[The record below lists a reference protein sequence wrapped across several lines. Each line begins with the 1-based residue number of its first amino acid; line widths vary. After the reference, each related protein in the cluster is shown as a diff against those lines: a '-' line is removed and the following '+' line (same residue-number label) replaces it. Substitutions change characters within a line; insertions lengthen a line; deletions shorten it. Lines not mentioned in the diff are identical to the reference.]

1 MSKDLGGKKEFEGEL
16 MKNLTEGSEAKVLI
30 LFSLPMLLGN
40 LLQQLYNVVDT
51 IVVGKYVSEKALSA
65 VGQAFPIVVVFLSL
79 IMGFTLASNILIAQF
94 LGAKKVE
101 NVRKTVQTTIL
112 TIFWFGIFMSIV
124 GFFLTP
130 QILSIMRVPAD
141 VMEIAE
147 RYLRIT
153 FAGVIFLF
161 LYNGF
166 TAMLRGLGDSKSPLY
181 VLAVST
187 ILNIILD
194 LVFVVVFKMGVD
206 GAAYATVI
214 SQAVSAILLI
224 LIACKEHEILRF
236 NVFKLH
242 FDKDIFIKSL
252 RLGLP
257 SGIQQSLVGAG
268 FMTLTS
274 LVNNFGSVTSASF
287 VAACKLDAFA
297 TMPSFNIGLALA
309 SFVGQNIGA
318 NKMERVKNGLHSA
331 LAIGVSITAIFTI
344 FVMVFAKTV
353 LHLFL
358 SSEVYLAGGMLY
370 IYLVAPSYIIQATM
384 FIVNGV
390 IRGAGDTFFS
400 MIATLL
406 TMWGF
411 RIPIAIFLSSFLGVK
426 GVYLSIGI
434 GFLIGTTISFS
445 YYLSGK
451 WLKKAKK
458 LLGEGA

>member
-1 MSKDLGGKKEFEGEL
+1 MLKDLGGKKEFKVII
-16 MKNLTEGSEAKVLI
+16 MKDLTEGNEAKVLI

-65 VGQAFPIVVVFLSL
+65 VGQAFPIVLVFLSL
-79 IMGFTLASNILIAQF
+79 MIGFSLASNILIAQF
-94 LGAKKVE
+94 LGAKKND
-101 NVRKTVQTTIL
+101 NVKKTVHTTIC
-112 TIFWFGIFMSIV
+112 TIFCFGIFMSII

-130 QILSIMRVPAD
+130 QILHIMRVPPD
-141 VMEIAE
+141 VLEISE
-147 RYLRIT
+147 RYVKIT

-166 TAMLRGLGDSKSPLY
+166 TAMLRGFGDSKTPLY
-181 VLAVST
+181 VLVVST
-187 ILNIILD
+187 VLNIILD
-194 LVFVVVFKMGVD
+194 LVFVIVFKLGVD
-206 GAAYATVI
+206 GVAYATVI
-214 SQAVSAILLI
+214 SQAVSAFLLI
-224 LIACKEHEILRF
+224 LIARKEHEVLRF
-236 NVFKLH
+236 NVFKLQ
-242 FDKDIFIKSL
+242 FDRDIFVKSIK
-252 RLGLP
+252 LGLP

-268 FMTLTS
+268 FMTITS
-274 LVNNFGSVTSASF
+274 LVNNFGSVASASF
-287 VAACKLDAFA
+287 VAASKLDAFA

-309 SFVGQNIGA
+309 TFVGQNMGA
-318 NKMERVKNGLHSA
+318 GKMERVKRGLHSA
-331 LAIGVSITAIFTI
+331 LAIGVSITALFTI
-344 FVMVFAKTV
+344 LVMIFAKYV
-353 LHLFL
+353 MMLFL

-411 RIPIAIFLSSFLGVK
+411 RIPIAIFLSSFLEVK

-434 GFLIGTTISFS
+434 GFSIGTIISFT
-445 YYLSGK
+445 YYFSNK
-451 WLKKAKK
+451 WAKKAKI
-458 LLGEGA
+458 LLGDAT

>member
-1 MSKDLGGKKEFEGEL
+1 MKDLTKG
-16 MKNLTEGSEAKVLI
+16 NEAKVLI
-30 LFSLPMLLGN
+30 LFSIPMLLSN

-51 IVVGKYVSEKALSA
+51 IVVGKYVNEKALSA

-79 IMGFTLASNILIAQF
+79 IMGFSLASNILIAQF
-94 LGAKKVE
+94 LGAKKIE
-101 NVRKTVQTTIL
+101 NVRKTVQTTVL
-112 TIFWFGIFMSIV
+112 TIFWFGILMSIA

-130 QILSIMRVPAD
+130 YILHIMRVPAD
-141 VMEIAE
+141 VLEIAKQ
-147 RYLRIT
+147 YVRIT
-153 FAGVIFLF
+153 FTGVIFLF
-161 LYNGF
+161 IYNGF

-187 ILNIILD
+187 VLNIILD
-194 LVFVVVFKMGVD
+194 LVFVIVFNMGVR
-206 GAAYATVI
+206 GVAYATVI
-214 SQAVSAILLI
+214 AQAVSALLLV

-236 NVFKLH
+236 NVFHLQ
-242 FDKDIFIKSL
+242 FDIKIFVKTL

-274 LVNNFGSVTSASF
+274 LVNNFGSVSSASF
-287 VAACKLDAFA
+287 VAASKLDAFA

-309 SFVGQNIGA
+309 SFVGQNMGA
-318 NKMERVKNGLHSA
+318 SKMERVKKGFHSA
-331 LAIGVSITAIFTI
+331 LAIGIAITATFTI
-344 FVMVFAKTV
+344 LVMIFAKPV
-353 LHLFL
+353 MMLFL
-358 SSEVYLAGGMLY
+358 SSEAYLAGGMLY
-370 IYLVAPSYIIQATM
+370 IYLVAPSYIIQAFM

-390 IRGAGDTFFS
+390 IRGAGDTFFA

-406 TMWGF
+406 TMWVF

-434 GFLIGTTISFS
+434 GFSIGATISFG

-451 WLKKAKK
+451 WAKKAKK
-458 LLGEGA
+458 ILE

>member
-1 MSKDLGGKKEFEGEL
+1 MKDLTIG
-16 MKNLTEGSEAKVLI
+16 NEAKVLV

-94 LGAKKVE
+94 LGAKKLEIVK
-101 NVRKTVQTTIL
+101 KTVHTTIK
-112 TIFWFGIFMSIV
+112 TMFWFGILMSV
-124 GFFLTP
+124 MGFFLTP
-130 QILSIMRVPAD
+130 YILHIMRVPED
-141 VMEIAE
+141 VLEIAE
-147 RYLRIT
+147 EYVRIT
-153 FAGVIFLF
+153 FAGVLFLF

-181 VLAVST
+181 VLSVST
-187 ILNIILD
+187 VLNIVLD
-194 LVFVVVFKMGVD
+194 LIFVITFKMGVR
-206 GAAYATVI
+206 GVAYATII
-214 SQAVSAILLI
+214 SQAVSAFLLM
-224 LIACKEHEILRF
+224 LIACREHEILRF
-236 NVFKLH
+236 NIFKLQ
-242 FDKDIFIKSL
+242 FDRGLFLKTL

-268 FMTLTS
+268 FMTITS
-274 LVNNFGSVTSASF
+274 LVNNFGSVASASF
-287 VAACKLDAFA
+287 VAASKLDAFA

-309 SFVGQNIGA
+309 SFVGQNMGA
-318 NKMERVKNGLHSA
+318 GKMERVKRGLHSA
-331 LAIGVSITAIFTI
+331 LAIGCSITAVFTI
-344 FVMVFAKTV
+344 LVMIFAKTV
-353 LHLFL
+353 LGLFL
-358 SSEVYLAGGMLY
+358 SSEVYFAGGMLY

-411 RIPIAIFLSSFLGVK
+411 RVPIAIFLSSFLGLK

-434 GFLIGTTISFS
+434 GFSIGTIISFS
-445 YYLSGK
+445 YYLSNN
-451 WLKKAKK
+451 WAKKAKK
-458 LLGEGA
+458 LLGDEV

>member
-1 MSKDLGGKKEFEGEL
+1 MKDLTIG
-16 MKNLTEGSEAKVLI
+16 NEAKVLI

-94 LGAKKVE
+94 LGAKKIEKVK
-101 NVRKTVQTTIL
+101 KTVQTTIL
-112 TIFWFGIFMSIV
+112 TMFYFGIFMSII

-130 QILSIMRVPAD
+130 QILYIMRVPED
-141 VMEIAE
+141 VLEIAE
-147 RYLRIT
+147 EYVRIT
-153 FAGVIFLF
+153 FAGVLFLF

-187 ILNIILD
+187 VLNIVLD
-194 LVFVVVFKMGVD
+194 LSFVIVFEMGVK
-206 GAAYATVI
+206 GVAYATVI
-214 SQAVSAILLI
+214 SQAVSAFLLM
-224 LIACKEHEILRF
+224 LIACREHEILRF
-236 NVFKLH
+236 SIFKLE
-242 FDKDIFIKSL
+242 FDSELFIKTL

-268 FMTLTS
+268 FMTITS
-274 LVNNFGSVTSASF
+274 LVNNFGSVVSASF
-287 VAACKLDAFA
+287 VAASKLDAFA

-309 SFVGQNIGA
+309 SFVGQNMGA
-318 NKMERVKNGLHSA
+318 GKMDRVKKGLHSA
-331 LAIGVSITAIFTI
+331 LAIGVAITAVFTI
-344 FVMVFAKTV
+344 LVMIFAKIV
-353 LHLFL
+353 LRLFL
-358 SSEVYLAGGMLY
+358 SSELYFAGGMLY

-411 RIPIAIFLSSFLGVK
+411 RVPIAIFLSSFLGVK

-434 GFLIGTTISFS
+434 GFLIGTTISFV
-445 YYLSGK
+445 YYFSGK
-451 WLKKAKK
+451 WAKK
-458 LLGEGA
+458 TKKILETVAN

>member
-101 NVRKTVQTTIL
+101 NVRNTVQTTIL

-214 SQAVSAILLI
+214 SQAVSAVLLI

-236 NVFKLH
+236 SVFKLH

-252 RLGLP
+252 RLGLH

-458 LLGEGA
+458 LLGEGT

>member
-1 MSKDLGGKKEFEGEL
+1 MKDLTIG
-16 MKNLTEGSEAKVLI
+16 NEAKVLV

-94 LGAKKVE
+94 LGAKKIE
-101 NVRKTVQTTIL
+101 NVQKTVQTTVL
-112 TIFWFGIFMSIV
+112 TIFCFGILMSIT

-130 QILSIMRVPAD
+130 YILHIMRVPAD
-141 VMEIAE
+141 VLEIAKQ
-147 RYLRIT
+147 YVRIT
-153 FAGVIFLF
+153 FTGVIFLF
-161 LYNGF
+161 IYNGF

-187 ILNIILD
+187 VLNIILD
-194 LVFVVVFKMGVD
+194 LVFVIVFNMGVR
-206 GAAYATVI
+206 GVAYATVI
-214 SQAVSAILLI
+214 AQAVSALLLV

-236 NVFKLH
+236 NVFHLQ
-242 FDKDIFIKSL
+242 FDIKIFVKTL

-274 LVNNFGSVTSASF
+274 LVNNFGSVSSASF
-287 VAACKLDAFA
+287 VAASKLDAFA

-309 SFVGQNIGA
+309 SFVGQNMGA
-318 NKMERVKNGLHSA
+318 GKMERVKKGFHSA
-331 LAIGVSITAIFTI
+331 LAIGVAITAVFTVL
-344 FVMVFAKTV
+344 VMIFAKPV
-353 LHLFL
+353 MMLFL

-370 IYLVAPSYIIQATM
+370 IYLVAPSYIIQAFM

-390 IRGAGDTFFS
+390 IRGAGDTFFA

-406 TMWGF
+406 TMWVF

-434 GFLIGTTISFS
+434 GFSIGATISFS

-451 WLKKAKK
+451 WAKKARKI
-458 LLGEGA
+458 LE

>member
-1 MSKDLGGKKEFEGEL
+1 MKD
-16 MKNLTEGSEAKVLI
+16 LTEGNEAKVLI

-79 IMGFTLASNILIAQF
+79 IMGFSLASNILIAQF
-94 LGAKKVE
+94 LGAKKSE
-101 NVRKTVQTTIL
+101 NVRKTVHTTIC
-112 TIFWFGIFMSIV
+112 TIFWFGIFMSII

-130 QILSIMRVPAD
+130 QILSMMRVPAD
-141 VMEIAE
+141 VMKISE
-147 RYLRIT
+147 RYVRIT

-161 LYNGF
+161 FYNGF
-166 TAMLRGLGDSKSPLY
+166 TAMLRGFGDSKSPLY
-181 VLAVST
+181 VLAIST
-187 ILNIILD
+187 VLNVVLD
-194 LVFVVVFKMGVD
+194 LLFVVVFKMGVD

-214 SQAVSAILLI
+214 SQAVSAVLLM
-224 LIACKEHEILRF
+224 LIACKEHAIFRF
-236 NVFKLH
+236 NVFKLQ
-242 FDKDIFIKSL
+242 FDKEIFVKSL

-274 LVNNFGSVTSASF
+274 LVNNFGSITSASF
-287 VAACKLDAFA
+287 VAASKLDAFA

-309 SFVGQNIGA
+309 SFVGQNMGA
-318 NKMERVKNGLHSA
+318 GKMERVKRGLHSA
-331 LAIGVSITAIFTI
+331 LFIGVTITAVFTI
-344 FVMVFAKTV
+344 LVMIFAKTV
-353 LHLFL
+353 MMLFL

-370 IYLVAPSYIIQATM
+370 IYLVAPSYMIQATM

-406 TMWGF
+406 TMWFF
-411 RIPIAIFLSSFLGVK
+411 RIPIAVFLSSFLGVK

-434 GFLIGTTISFS
+434 GFSIGATISFV
-445 YYLSGK
+445 YYLSNK
-451 WLKKAKK
+451 WAKKAKK
-458 LLGEGA
+458 ILETTGD

>member
-101 NVRKTVQTTIL
+101 NVRNTVQTTIL

-206 GAAYATVI
+206 GAAYAAVI
-214 SQAVSAILLI
+214 SQAVSAVLLI

-236 NVFKLH
+236 SVFKLH

-458 LLGEGA
+458 LLGEGT

>member
-1 MSKDLGGKKEFEGEL
+1 MKDLTKG
-16 MKNLTEGSEAKVLI
+16 NEAKVLI

-79 IMGFTLASNILIAQF
+79 IMGFSLASNILIAQF
-94 LGAKKVE
+94 LGAKKIE
-101 NVRKTVQTTIL
+101 NVQKTVQTTVL
-112 TIFWFGIFMSIV
+112 TIFCFGVLMSIA

-130 QILSIMRVPAD
+130 YILHIMRVPAD
-141 VMEIAE
+141 VLEIAKQ
-147 RYLRIT
+147 YVRIT

-161 LYNGF
+161 IYNGF

-181 VLAVST
+181 VLAIST
-187 ILNIILD
+187 VLNIILD
-194 LVFVVVFKMGVD
+194 LVFVIFFDMGVR
-206 GAAYATVI
+206 GVAYATVI
-214 SQAVSAILLI
+214 AQAVSALLLV

-236 NVFKLH
+236 NVFHLQ
-242 FDKDIFIKSL
+242 FDVKIFIKTL

-274 LVNNFGSVTSASF
+274 LVNNFGSVSSASF
-287 VAACKLDAFA
+287 VAASKLDAFA

-309 SFVGQNIGA
+309 SFVGQNMGA
-318 NKMERVKNGLHSA
+318 VKMERVKRGLHSA
-331 LAIGVSITAIFTI
+331 LAIGVSITAIFTVL
-344 FVMVFAKTV
+344 VMIFAKPV
-353 LHLFL
+353 MMLFL

-370 IYLVAPSYIIQATM
+370 IYLVAPSYIIQAFM

-390 IRGAGDTFFS
+390 IRGAGDTFFA

-406 TMWGF
+406 TMWVF

-434 GFLIGTTISFS
+434 GFSIGAIISFS

-451 WLKKAKK
+451 WAKKAKK
-458 LLGEGA
+458 ILE

>member
-1 MSKDLGGKKEFEGEL
+1 MKD
-16 MKNLTEGSEAKVLI
+16 LTEGNEAKVLI

-51 IVVGKYVSEKALSA
+51 IIVGKYVSEKALSA

-79 IMGFTLASNILIAQF
+79 IMGFSLASNILIAQF
-94 LGAKKVE
+94 LGAKKLESVK
-101 NVRKTVQTTIL
+101 KTVHTTIH
-112 TIFWFGIFMSIV
+112 TIFWFGIFMSIM

-130 QILSIMRVPAD
+130 YILHIMRVPSD

-147 RYLRIT
+147 RYVRIT

-181 VLAVST
+181 VLVVST
-187 ILNIILD
+187 VLNIILD
-194 LVFVVVFKMGVD
+194 LLFVIVFNMGVD

-214 SQAVSAILLI
+214 SQAVSAVLLI

-236 NVFKLH
+236 SIFHLQ

-257 SGIQQSLVGAG
+257 SGLQQSLVGAG

-274 LVNNFGSVTSASF
+274 LVNNFGSIPSASF
-287 VAACKLDAFA
+287 TAASKLDAFA

-309 SFVGQNIGA
+309 SFVGQNLGA
-318 NKMERVKNGLHSA
+318 VRMDRVKRGLYSA
-331 LAIGVSITAIFTI
+331 LAIGVAITAVFTLL
-344 FVMVFAKTV
+344 VMLFSKYVMM
-353 LHLFL
+353 LFL
-358 SSEVYLAGGMLY
+358 SSEVYIAGGMLY
-370 IYLVAPSYIIQATM
+370 IYLVAPSYIIQAVM
-384 FIVNGV
+384 FIINGV
-390 IRGAGDTFFS
+390 IRGAGDTFFA

-406 TMWGF
+406 TMWVF
-411 RIPIAIFLSSFLGVK
+411 RIPIAVFLSSFLGVK

-434 GFLIGTTISFS
+434 GFSIGATISFI
-445 YYLSGK
+445 YYLSNG
-451 WLKKAKK
+451 WARKAKK
-458 LLGEGA
+458 LLG

>member
-214 SQAVSAILLI
+214 SQAVSAVLLI

-236 NVFKLH
+236 SVFKLH

-344 FVMVFAKTV
+344 FVMVFAKAV

-458 LLGEGA
+458 LLGEGT